1 MATIPID
8 TKIHDAIAA
17 HGYVKVILSLVLSA
31 LTFGKARGWF
41 NRGLGPQ

>member
-8 TKIHDAIAA
+8 TKIHDAIAS
-17 HGYVKVILSLVLSA
+17 HGYLKVILSLALSM

-41 NRGLGPQ
+41 SKGAGL